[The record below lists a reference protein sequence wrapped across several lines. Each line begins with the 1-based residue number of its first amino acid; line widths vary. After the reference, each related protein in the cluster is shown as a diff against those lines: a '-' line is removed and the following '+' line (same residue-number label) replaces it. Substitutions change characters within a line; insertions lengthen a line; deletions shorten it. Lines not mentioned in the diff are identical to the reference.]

1 MIVLKRHAAGAIL
14 FFSILMGLSG
24 CRDMLHDMN
33 EIAADMPE
41 INSLEMTE
49 LKDVTNGGTTGLSPY
64 RICKYETT
72 YLLWYEVFSWAQH
85 NGFKFIKLAEDG
97 RTGYN
102 GKPDMYAYLPVTAAL
117 PADIF
122 TWCNALSVKN
132 GFTPV
137 YYKDAACK
145 EVLKSSFDIASEKY
159 VTDDDLYHDMSGQ
172 KKIVYDF
179 KIKKNIY
186 QKINANGYRLPT
198 VTEWQYAAMGAK
210 RTSAD
215 RSYEYAGSNILTEVA
230 ATTKMKVP
238 GSLKPNGIGCYDMS
252 GNVCEYSIVPNLS
265 ENEFYST
272 ITDGQIHAYGGHCYD
287 GDKKICSV
295 IKLYDLKNIIHLYVD
310 LFGFRLTQTIVE

>member
-1 MIVLKRHAAGAIL
+1 MIKFKKYVTVTILL
-14 FFSILMGLSG
+14 FFLVMGLSS

-33 EIAADMPE
+33 EISADLPE
-41 INSLEMTE
+41 INSLEMVE
-49 LKDVTNGGTTGLSPY
+49 LRDVNNGGTTGLFPY

-72 YLLWYEVFSWAQH
+72 YLLWYEVFTWARL
-85 NGFKFIKLAEDG
+85 NGFKFIKMAEDG

-102 GKPDMYAYLPVTAAL
+102 GEPGLYAYLPVTCAH

-132 GFTPV
+132 GLSPV

-145 EVLKSSFDIASEKY
+145 DILKSSFDIANDNY
-159 VTDDDLYHDMSGQ
+159 VIDDNIHYDMSGEKQ
-172 KKIVYDF
+172 TVFDF
-179 KIKKNIY
+179 KITKNIY
-186 QKINANGYRLPT
+186 QKTNANGYRLPT
-198 VTEWQYAAMGAK
+198 VNEWQYAAMGAK
-210 RTSAD
+210 RTLED

-230 ATTKMKVP
+230 ATTKMKIP

-265 ENEFYST
+265 ENKFYST